1 MIHLHSPP
9 PGLPWP
15 HHMPSLPDLTYGV
28 HPRPPSDVPLA
39 FLGVRAVLTMTLCYS
54 GRAGRRGRAPMF
66 LRLQNKAGLS
76 GFWLAKAETRSKKKN
91 HRIIAFMCSAW
102 LPPALCHLTPCGRLF
117 ACPSFV
123 VSLFC
128 SPSSGRICHSIL
140 CHRSLLSS
148 SRLPHGSIIL
158 GQFYPVL
165 GNLLH
170 PPISMNPSIPGAVLL
185 LSS

>member
-1 MIHLHSPP
+1 MVSTQGLHL
-9 PGLPWP
+9 
-15 HHMPSLPDLTYGV
+15 MCPSSSWALERCWQWRCATVGELGEGEGHLCSWGFRTRQGCQGFGWQKQKQGV
-28 HPRPPSDVPLA
+28 
-39 FLGVRAVLTMTLCYS
+39 
-54 GRAGRRGRAPMF
+54 
-66 LRLQNKAGLS
+66 
-76 GFWLAKAETRSKKKN
+76 KKKN